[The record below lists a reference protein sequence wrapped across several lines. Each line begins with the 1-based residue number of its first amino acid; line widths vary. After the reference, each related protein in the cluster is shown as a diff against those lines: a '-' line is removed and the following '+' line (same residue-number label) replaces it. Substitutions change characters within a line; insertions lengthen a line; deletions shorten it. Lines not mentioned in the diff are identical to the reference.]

1 MTTMSDGSRPGGPRD
16 DDGADGGS
24 AREGPGR
31 AETARWRLAS
41 EVLAE
46 VRRDPGVTRVE
57 LARRLGL
64 ASGSATEIT
73 ARLREIGWVT
83 EERAPCGGRGRPT
96 TRVVPAPDGPA
107 VVAVDVRF
115 EGWRAALAGLDGVP
129 VAVRSGRHARR
140 EPDAVAADL
149 DTVVAEL
156 VARHPGPVLAVG
168 VGVAATVT
176 EEHQTQAAGQG
187 WSPLD
192 LRRIGAGQGLPV
204 VAGNDANLAGVAE
217 VRDGAAGGA
226 GTALYLVLEVGIGG
240 SLLLEGRPQTGARGA
255 AGEFGHL
262 PFGDPVRSCLCG
274 ATGCWNTAV
283 DGRALARMLGE
294 AEPDDPHA
302 STLAVLDRARA
313 GEAAAGRV
321 VSDAAGALA
330 RGTAGLV
337 NAHDPEVVVLGGL
350 GPAMRHLAPDRFAE
364 AYRAG
369 LMAFR
374 RDDPATVVDAAHGA
388 DGVLR
393 GAVAIALDHA
403 TSAAGLAA
411 VG

>member
-1 MTTMSDGSRPGGPRD
+1 MATMSDGSRPGASPGPRTQ
-16 DDGADGGS
+16 
-24 AREGPGR
+24 PGR
-31 AETARWRLAS
+31 AETDRWRATA

-46 VRRDPGVTRVE
+46 VRRDPGLTRVE

-73 ARLREIGWVT
+73 ARLRELGWVV

-96 TRVVPAPDGPA
+96 TRVVPAPAGPA

-140 EPDAVAADL
+140 EPDAVAAEL
-149 DTVVAEL
+149 DAVVGGL
-156 VARHPGPVLAVG
+156 VTAHPGPVVAAG

-176 EEHQTQAAGQG
+176 DEHQAQGTGQG

-192 LRRIGAGQGLPV
+192 VRRIGAGQDLPV
-204 VAGNDANLAGVAE
+204 LAGNDANLAAVAE
-217 VRDGAAGGA
+217 VRDGAAAGA
-226 GTALYLVLEVGIGG
+226 GTALFLVVEVGIGG
-240 SLLLEGRPQTGARGA
+240 ALVLHGRPQTGARGA

-262 PFGDPVRSCLCG
+262 PFGDPGRECTCG
-274 ATGCWNTAV
+274 ARGCWNSEV
-283 DGRALARMLGE
+283 DGRALARRLGE
-294 AEPDDPHA
+294 PEPDDPHGH
-302 STLAVLDRARA
+302 TLAVLERARS
-313 GEAAAGRV
+313 GDAAAAAAVGRT
-321 VSDAAGALA
+321 AAALG
-330 RGTAGLV
+330 RGTGGLV

-350 GPAMRHLAPDRFAE
+350 GTALRATAPDEFAA
-364 AYRAG
+364 AYAAG

-374 RDDPATVVDAAHGA
+374 RDDPPPVLDATHGT

-393 GAVAIALDHA
+393 GAAAIALDHA
-403 TSAAGLAA
+403 TSASGLAA
-411 VG
+411 REWLSRS

>member
-1 MTTMSDGSRPGGPRD
+1 MTAMSDGSRPPCSGRD
-16 DDGADGGS
+16 
-24 AREGPGR
+24 RPGR
-31 AETARWRLAS
+31 AETGRWRATA

-64 ASGSATEIT
+64 AGGSATEIT
-73 ARLREIGWVT
+73 ARLRDLGWVS

-107 VVAVDVRF
+107 VVAMDIRF
-115 EGWRAALAGLDGVP
+115 EGWRAGLAGLDGVP
-129 VAVRSGRHARR
+129 VAVRAGRHASR
-140 EPDAVAADL
+140 EPDAVATELRAVL
-149 DTVVAEL
+149 GEL
-156 VARHPGPVLAVG
+156 VAAHPGPVVAAG

-176 EEHQTQAAGQG
+176 DEYQAQAAGQG

-192 LRRIGAGQGLPV
+192 LRRIGTGTALPIL
-204 VAGNDANLAGVAE
+204 AGNDADLAGVAE
-217 VRDGAAGGA
+217 VRDGAAACA
-226 GTALYLVLEVGIGG
+226 GTALYLTVEAGIGG
-240 SLLLEGRPQTGARGA
+240 ALLLHGRPQTGARGA

-262 PFGDPVRSCLCG
+262 PFGDPRLPCPCG
-274 ATGCWNTAV
+274 ATGCWNSGV
-283 DGRALARMLGE
+283 DGRAMARMIGE
-294 AEPDDPHA
+294 PEPDDPHA
-302 STLAVLDRARA
+302 TTLDVLGRARD
-313 GEAAAGRV
+313 GDPPAATA
-321 VSDAAGALA
+321 VSAAAGALA
-330 RGTAGLV
+330 RGIAGLV

-350 GPAMRHLAPDRFAE
+350 GPAIRRADPDRFTA

-374 RDDPATVVDAAHGA
+374 RDDPPAVADAAHGA

-393 GAVAIALDHA
+393 GAAAIALDHA

-411 VG
+411 RA